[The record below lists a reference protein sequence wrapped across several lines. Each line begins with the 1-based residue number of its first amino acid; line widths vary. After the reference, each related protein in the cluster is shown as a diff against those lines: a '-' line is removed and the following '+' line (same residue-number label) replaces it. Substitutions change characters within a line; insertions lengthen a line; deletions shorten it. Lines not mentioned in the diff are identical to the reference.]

1 MQSSSEMGGRQAE
14 EQPGSKSSPASSG
27 DNNNCDC
34 VDISPQPATAPPA
47 QPEAGHEEV
56 TEEVRA
62 AGEPLT
68 LQQRAAIMFSGQN
81 GAPVASG
88 DTRALATEPTLGLVR
103 DIGVLVDN
111 LPGELFDA
119 HAPRRPC
126 GVLDRY
132 EASGMLLGDA
142 LGYPLLPRGKDSV
155 SQKLGK
161 AMKKLPGEIAPKQA
175 AARKAAKRRGT
186 DLEKAAGAV
195 LDEPVKL
202 TALPPKEDIPS
213 QPPPAPSPAP
223 QEPAPAPKEATPA
236 PAPLPPRPLHL
247 RKQPPLTRKERH
259 QRARIFAAWDN
270 NACECADL
278 GEPAPGASD
287 FVEHS
292 MFCPI
297 FRCYAYEVGCCGPHY
312 SRYAPTESLR
322 PKQCRCV
329 SDAFKDEPEDTP
341 RKRFRQDVDRY
352 GLRNPELP
360 QPFFPHFDEDGAFDG
375 WMSCTGSVYER
386 TRCCGCCGQP
396 GTYVPQCPRRLY
408 AGKGPLR
415 GDLYPLYERTIRGRR
430 GHR

>member
-1 MQSSSEMGGRQAE
+1 LPRSERDEKRTAAAAGAVAAFAMQSSSEMGGRQAE

-213 QPPPAPSPAP
+213 QQIARTVTRATGARTRTKGSHARTRTPAAAASPPP
-223 QEPAPAPKEATPA
+223 EAAAAHTQGA
-236 PAPLPPRPLHL
+236 TSARTHL
-247 RKQPPLTRKERH
+247 CRVGQ
-259 QRARIFAAWDN
+259 QRVR
-270 NACECADL
+270 
-278 GEPAPGASD
+278 
-287 FVEHS
+287 V
-292 MFCPI
+292 
-297 FRCYAYEVGCCGPHY
+297 R
-312 SRYAPTESLR
+312 
-322 PKQCRCV
+322 
-329 SDAFKDEPEDTP
+329 
-341 RKRFRQDVDRY
+341 RF
-352 GLRNPELP
+352 G
-360 QPFFPHFDEDGAFDG
+360 
-375 WMSCTGSVYER
+375 
-386 TRCCGCCGQP
+386 
-396 GTYVPQCPRRLY
+396 
-408 AGKGPLR
+408 
-415 GDLYPLYERTIRGRR
+415 
-430 GHR
+430 